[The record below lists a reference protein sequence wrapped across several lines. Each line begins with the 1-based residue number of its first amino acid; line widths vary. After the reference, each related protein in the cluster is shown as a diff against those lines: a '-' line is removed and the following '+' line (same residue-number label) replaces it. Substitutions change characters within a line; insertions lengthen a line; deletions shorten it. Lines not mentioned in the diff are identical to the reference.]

1 MKVFSLFILLVAVFQ
16 SSTVAQ
22 NKKLDALYLQLA
34 KSGDNRNTVNISN
47 KISAELKSINA
58 DSALAI
64 AQKSLVLAQDENYQY
79 GIGTSYLS
87 IGLANSAK
95 GRYELLNDYVQ
106 KAIGIAEKI
115 NNDSLMAYCLV
126 AMGSYNYD
134 KGNYDIA
141 IEKAIAAIRIF
152 EKTVNPAGILK
163 AKTVMAQ
170 VYQLK
175 NDLPRAQQIL
185 QENLQLF
192 PKIDDVK
199 IKIGTLHTLANVYGM
214 QEKYK
219 EALALDS
226 QGIALCEV
234 EKTAFYKSSFYD
246 NMANCY
252 MYSNRF
258 AEAKKY
264 FLLCLQIDT
273 SFDNK
278 KQMSD
283 TYLNLGNLM
292 LMQKKYTEAE
302 NYLNHSV
309 SLSDTTG
316 YQQGKYSAYLILS
329 NLYKATNKYEKAFE
343 TLQTANAVKA
353 KIINE
358 TTEGKIAE
366 LETVY
371 QTEKKEQQ
379 LKLQQSQLARKNFL
393 LWGLGIVSALLI
405 FTGFSFY
412 RRRQIQNKMDLQAE
426 VMKQQDLATKAII
439 NAEENERKRIA
450 AELHDGVGQMMSAAK
465 MNLSAIENEMP
476 FKDETQKNSF
486 NKVIGM
492 LDESCK
498 EVRSVSHQM
507 MPNAL
512 LKSGLASAVKE
523 FLDKIDSRIIKINLH
538 AEGLN
543 ERLDSNT
550 ETVLYRVIQECV
562 NNVIKHAGANK
573 LDISLIKDA
582 DGIAA
587 TVEDNGSGFDINDKQ
602 KFEGIGLKNINSR
615 VNFLKGTVDFD
626 SSPGKGTLVAIHVP
640 FTNENI

>member
-1 MKVFSLFILLVAVFQ
+1 MKVFSLFILLVVVLQ

-22 NKKLDALYLQLA
+22 NKNLDALYQQLS
-34 KSGDNRNTVNISN
+34 KSTDNRNTVNIGN

-64 AQKSLVLAQDENYQY
+64 AQKSLALAEQENYQY

-95 GRYELLNDYVQ
+95 GRYELLKDYTK
-106 KAIGIAEKI
+106 KAMAIAEKI
-115 NNDSLMAYCLV
+115 NNDSLMAYSLV

-141 IEKAIAAIRIF
+141 IEKAITAIRIF
-152 EKTVNPAGILK
+152 EKTANPAGILK

-226 QGIALCEV
+226 QGIVLCEV

-264 FLLCLQIDT
+264 FLLCLQIDS
-273 SFDNK
+273 SFDNR

-302 NYLNHSV
+302 NYLKHSV

-329 NLYKATNKYEKAFE
+329 DLYKSTNQYEKAFE
-343 TLQTANAVKA
+343 TLQTANTVKA

-379 LKLQQSQLARKNFL
+379 LKLQQSQLSRKNFL

-523 FLDKIDSRIIKINLH
+523 FLDKIDNRIIKITLH
-538 AEGLN
+538 AEGLQ
-543 ERLDSNT
+543 ERLESNT
-550 ETVLYRVIQECV
+550 ETVLYRVVQECV
-562 NNVIKHAGANK
+562 NNVIKHSGANK
-573 LDISLIKDA
+573 LDISLIRDV
-582 DGIAA
+582 DGISV
-587 TVEDNGSGFDINDKQ
+587 TVEDNGCGFYETDKQ
-602 KFEGIGLKNINSR
+602 KFEGIGLKNISSR
-615 VNFLKGTVDFD
+615 VAFLKGTVDFD
-626 SSPGKGTLVAIHVP
+626 SSPGKGTLVAIHIP
-640 FTNENI
+640 IAQ